1 MVQVFDYIQ
10 RKKDRKKERK
20 NNQKI
25 NNINMNKNRF
35 GIKKEKNETKLYSTC
50 ILGLFVYYMN
60 VLIKF

>member
-35 GIKKEKNETKLYSTC
+35 GIKKEKNETKLYST
-50 ILGLFVYYMN
+50 
-60 VLIKF
+60 